1 MRKLIL
7 TGLGT
12 GHLPIAPGTWASA
25 AATAVFLLVAWLTG
39 GSAPAV
45 GAAMAATAV
54 LASAACVGWGGLA
67 ETAFGRK
74 DPSECTV
81 DEWAGQAV
89 ALLLLPLRQ
98 ALSELLVVAA
108 VSFLAFRAF
117 DILKPPPARGIQ
129 KLPAGWG
136 ILADD
141 LIAGVYANLAAQ
153 LILRWGLGW

>member
-1 MRKLIL
+1 
-7 TGLGT
+7 
-12 GHLPIAPGTWASA
+12 
-25 AATAVFLLVAWLTG
+25 
-39 GSAPAV
+39 
-45 GAAMAATAV
+45 MAATAV